1 MSIIYYKKLKMGN
14 NISVSCNINVVV
26 TKTIDTKSALRT
38 RELLPDLSEVT
49 CTNYILRTALVEN
62 YGRLHKNIAV
72 VYCNSYDGTCYS
84 LGDCAKNDG
93 TLAYKKLS
101 EHGYDVI
108 VYHDLSKEIT
118 LSTLKQ
124 LLELQC
130 EHILVYYIGH
140 GMITYTNQSKF
151 EQSGYDSAYYTKTG
165 IITDNELKDLITT
178 ERVNTNIR
186 QFRFISDCCHSGSM
200 YDFTNDDYKKH
211 NMVAVGACGDTETAK
226 QDYICRRG
234 HGVFSYYFWKYYEFG
249 IELHELI
256 DKINHKL
263 AVYNQ
268 SAEVS
273 TDLEVKNVL

>member
-1 MSIIYYKKLKMGN
+1 MGN
-14 NISVSCNINVVV
+14 NISVSCNINIAT
-26 TKTIDTKSALRT
+26 TKIIDTKNTLRT
-38 RELLPDLSEVT
+38 REILPDLSEIA
-49 CTNYILRTALVEN
+49 CTNHVLHTVLAEK
-62 YGRLHKNIAV
+62 YGRLHKNIAI

-84 LGDCAKNDG
+84 LGECAKNDG
-93 TLAYKKLS
+93 VLAYKKLS
-101 EHGYDVI
+101 EYDYDVI
-108 VYHDLSKEIT
+108 VYHDLSKEDM

-124 LLELQC
+124 LLKLQC

-140 GMITYTNQSKF
+140 GTITYTNQSKF
-151 EQSGYDSAYYTKTG
+151 EQSGFDSAYYTKTG
-165 IITDNELKDLITT
+165 IIIDNELKDLIAS
-178 ERVNTNIR
+178 ERVNTKIQ

-200 YDFTNDDYKKH
+200 YDFADDDYKKY

-234 HGVFSYYFWKYYEFG
+234 HGIFSYYFWKFYEPG

-256 DKINHKL
+256 DKINDKL
-263 AVYNQ
+263 AVYKQ